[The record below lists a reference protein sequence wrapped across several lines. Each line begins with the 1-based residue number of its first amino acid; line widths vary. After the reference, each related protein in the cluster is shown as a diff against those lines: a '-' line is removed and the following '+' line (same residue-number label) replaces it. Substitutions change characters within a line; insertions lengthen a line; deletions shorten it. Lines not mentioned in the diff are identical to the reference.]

1 MRKVDISPY
10 LSKERVSFLENVTKY
25 DAIQEM
31 SYLSREEVT
40 NVQDFQ
46 TALLDREAV
55 VPTGIGMGFATPHMK
70 CDLIEKFFITIG
82 VVKEKVE
89 WDSMD
94 GLPVQVIFMIGG
106 PKNKQRDYLSIIS
119 TLSSIIKEDEKREAI
134 LAAEDADELIEILT
148 KG

>member
-1 MRKVDISPY
+1 MKKVDIGKY
-10 LSKERVSFLENVTKY
+10 IDKERISFLEDVTKY

-31 SYLSREEVT
+31 SYLSREVVSS
-40 NVQDFQ
+40 VQDFQ

-70 CDLIEKFFITIG
+70 CDLIEEFFITIG
-82 VVKEKVE
+82 VVQEGIE

-94 GLPVQVIFMIGG
+94 NVPVQMIFMIGG
-106 PKNKQRDYLSIIS
+106 PKNKQRDYLYIIS
-119 TLSSIIKEDEKREAI
+119 TLSGIIKDEEKRNA
-134 LAAEDADELIEILT
+134 LFAAEDADEIIEILK